1 MSKFIPREKL
11 SKKARRALDV
21 QRRAAWGF
29 SPVTRKVE
37 SKKIYNRKKQ
47 PSVRRDPDRGLAHGR
62 GFLGIQRA
70 QKAPAQSSRRGKAA
84 LSDSPQRRSPFRLT
98 PLRQICYTVC
108 VKAHW
113 LRKRL

>member
-11 SKKARRALDV
+11 SKKARRALDA

-62 GFLGIQRA
+62 GFLAFSVR
-70 QKAPAQSSRRGKAA
+70 
-84 LSDSPQRRSPFRLT
+84 
-98 PLRQICYTVC
+98 
-108 VKAHW
+108 
-113 LRKRL
+113 RKRLRNPRAVGKRL

>member
-11 SKKARRALDV
+11 SKKARRALDA

-47 PSVRRDPDRGLAHGR
+47 PSVRRDPDRGGVLMGAVFSAFSAR
-62 GFLGIQRA
+62 
-70 QKAPAQSSRRGKAA
+70 
-84 LSDSPQRRSPFRLT
+84 
-98 PLRQICYTVC
+98 
-108 VKAHW
+108 
-113 LRKRL
+113 RKRLRNPRAVGKRL